1 MPQKKKP
8 GAGGQSGVVEAQSES
23 NGGDLGEEFVSLGTV
38 REMLKV
44 QESMLRTLFDSVVN
58 SLNSII
64 DDVLNS
70 VSSLKASLEYSQK
83 EIEDLKPLEAK
94 LDEAYETVDNIA
106 SDLKAQQL
114 KTEYLENQ
122 SRRNN
127 IRVNGIEESD
137 KETWQDS
144 EEKVKMAV
152 REKLGMDIT
161 IERAHRVEKRD
172 GKAKTKGPRTIVC
185 RLRDWKQREEVLRKA
200 RREKPEGLFISEDLA
215 FETLQKRDPLV
226 PKLKAAKAEGKIAY
240 FVLDKLIIREPRN
253 QINVT

>member
-1 MPQKKKP
+1 MPPRKKQ
-8 GAGGQSGVVEAQSES
+8 GAGGQSVVETHSES

-38 REMLKV
+38 KEMLKV

-58 SLNSII
+58 SLNARI
-64 DDVLNS
+64 DDVLSS
-70 VSSLKASLEYSQK
+70 VSSIKASLEYSQK

-94 LDEAYETVDNIA
+94 LDEAYETVDKIV
-106 SDLKAQQL
+106 SDIKAQQL

-127 IRVNGIEESD
+127 IRVNGIEESV

-161 IERAHRVEKRD
+161 IERAHRVEKRG
-172 GKAKTKGPRTIVC
+172 GKAKKKGPRTIVC

-215 FETLQKRDPLV
+215 FETLQKREPLV